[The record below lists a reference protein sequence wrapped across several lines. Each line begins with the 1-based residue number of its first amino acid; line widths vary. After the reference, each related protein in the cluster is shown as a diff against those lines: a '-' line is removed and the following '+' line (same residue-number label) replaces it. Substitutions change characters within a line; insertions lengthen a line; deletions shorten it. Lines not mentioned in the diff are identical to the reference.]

1 MRMSRPIHVRFT
13 TPPEIAEKAYEL
25 VNKARTTGGKIKKGV
40 NETTKAVE
48 RGEAKF
54 VVIAEDVNPPEVV
67 LHLPYLCEEKKV
79 PYLYVPSKARLG
91 QAAGIQV
98 AASSVAVIDP
108 GAAKDLLNELVKT
121 YNELRTKG

>member
-25 VNKARTTGGKIKKGV
+25 VSKARTTGGKIKKGV

-54 VVIAEDVNPPEVV
+54 VIIAEDVNPPEVV

>member
-1 MRMSRPIHVRFT
+1 MSRAPHIRFS

-48 RGEAKF
+48 RGEAKI
-54 VVIAEDVNPPEVV
+54 VIIAEDVNPPEVV

-91 QAAGIQV
+91 QVAGIQV

-108 GAAKDLLNELVKT
+108 GAAKDLLNELVKA
-121 YNELRTKG
+121 YNDLRARG

>member
-1 MRMSRPIHVRFT
+1 MSRPIHVRFT

-40 NETTKAVE
+40 NETTKTVE

>member
-1 MRMSRPIHVRFT
+1 MRMSRPIHVRFA

-108 GAAKDLLNELVKT
+108 GAAKDLLNELVKA